1 MGVTNYLLS
10 GMILQVRISRTRTNG
25 RGPNEPVFSAGV
37 GIGPPKWRQAF
48 EGPMILRVERC
59 RWTMSFPWVFNRL
72 GELTPNC
79 LGHVRAQFL
88 ISFMKKNQFGDLDGL
103 DGAEFRTET
112 YPTCVGLVSH
122 FLWGEKFPFLKY
134 TGSSQRASLELHFSI
149 GGTAAVSNS
158 YWYVVCFADFQGIA
172 MQLFGTGIMKWD
184 PFSGGD
190 QMYGTV
196 CELVGSFWKISPRT
210 SALFGFCNDHC
221 RIEVN
226 L

>member
-1 MGVTNYLLS
+1 MWEHSFWSVSWKKTIWGF
-10 GMILQVRISRTRTNG
+10 GWIGWCRIS
-25 RGPNEPVFSAGV
+25 
-37 GIGPPKWRQAF
+37 
-48 EGPMILRVERC
+48 
-59 RWTMSFPWVFNRL
+59 
-72 GELTPNC
+72 
-79 LGHVRAQFL
+79 
-88 ISFMKKNQFGDLDGL
+88 
-103 DGAEFRTET
+103 TET
-112 YPTCVGLVSH
+112 YPTCVGLISH

-134 TGSSQRASLELHFSI
+134 TGSSQHASLELHFSI

-210 SALFGFCNDHC
+210 SALFGYIMTTVELKWIY
-221 RIEVN
+221 RYSTRWAPISYWGTLTTPLIGVK
-226 L
+226 